1 MTHSHPTHPSEHTRS
16 GADHLAG
23 RPLSPTL
30 VAWCERALASAW
42 AGASHLRTMA
52 VVTGDGFEVA
62 ASHLTDAAERRL
74 AAIASS
80 LHAVSQAAVRETRL
94 GAHETVLVS
103 AADGILAVT
112 AFEIAGQAMLLV
124 QVGGSSATAGALYVR
139 AKEFAQRASAL
150 AAR

>member
-1 MTHSHPTHPSEHTRS
+1 MTQTHQTRHAPSE
-16 GADHLAG
+16 GDPLAG

-42 AGASHLRTMA
+42 AGANHLRTMA
-52 VVTGDGFEVA
+52 VVTSDGFEVA
-62 ASHLTDAAERRL
+62 ASHLSGTAERRL

-112 AFEIAGQAMLLV
+112 AFEIAGQPLLLV

-139 AKEFAQRASAL
+139 AKEFADRASAL
-150 AAR
+150 SAR